1 MIGFKVAGAKKRRG
15 AGAPDALSRG
25 RRTRRSAE
33 LKTQSDRRAALLAGY
48 QELNRRV
55 WDGIGRSWYSRSV
68 PRAQLQ
74 QSNFRNIKQN
84 KFFKIWAPWHRSP
97 AAKSNASSR
106 GGGGEGPSE
115 KVKFIPVI
123 IRFLNKRFPPLMPK
137 QRRGRAHW
145 LEYAAWS
152 TEHNCAVW
160 MSVHVLVCDARG
172 RISIV
177 PLSSLCK
184 HMTARFR
191 CALIHARERKHRLFL
206 ALCIQYLQYL
216 PLS

>member
-1 MIGFKVAGAKKRRG
+1 MPK
-15 AGAPDALSRG
+15 
-25 RRTRRSAE
+25 SAE
-33 LKTQSDRRAALLAGY
+33 AQELQTRSHAGGGRGGPLSSNTQSDRRAALLAGY
-48 QELNRRV
+48 QELIRRV

-84 KFFKIWAPWHRSP
+84 KFSKIWAPWHRSP

-123 IRFLNKRFPPLMPK
+123 IRFLNERFPPLKPK
-137 QRRGRAHW
+137 QRRGRARW
-145 LEYAAWS
+145 LEYAALS

-160 MSVHVLVCDARG
+160 MDVCTCVSV
-172 RISIV
+172 IV

-191 CALIHARERKHRLFL
+191 CALIHAR
-206 ALCIQYLQYL
+206 
-216 PLS
+216 